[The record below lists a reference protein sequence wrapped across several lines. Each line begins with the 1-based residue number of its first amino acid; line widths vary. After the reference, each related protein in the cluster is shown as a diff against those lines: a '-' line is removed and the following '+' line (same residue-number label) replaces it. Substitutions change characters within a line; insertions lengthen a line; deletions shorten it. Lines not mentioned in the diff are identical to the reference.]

1 MNTESTIAELEAELE
16 KLETLAENCER
27 QILLIKEAQVAL
39 STTQS
44 RVTSLLDK
52 DSIAFRIFDR
62 MTRERTQWWENTM
75 SGYVSRK
82 DCSHIKSWIQIL
94 DATINELEPEFLRE
108 EKREKKQYFI
118 QDGDEYRAKKT
129 IFKLMKRAEKELVIV
144 DPYLDDTIFDYIE
157 SLHSSIGVRMLTESK
172 KAIFPQLL
180 KAFVVKRINVEAR
193 ECSACHDRF
202 LIIDQ
207 NQIWHLGAS
216 INHAGKKAFMINKVS
231 EQNEKDDFLKNY
243 QRWWSC
249 GTPIIY

>member
-16 KLETLAENCER
+16 KLEPLAENCER

-39 STTQS
+39 NATQS

-52 DSIAFRIFDR
+52 ESIAFRIFDR
-62 MTRERTQWWENTM
+62 MTRERTLWWESTM
-75 SGYVSRK
+75 SGYVSPK
-82 DCSHIKSWIQIL
+82 DCSYIKTWIKIL
-94 DATINELEPEFLRE
+94 HATINELEPEFLRE

-129 IFKLMKRAEKELVIV
+129 IFKLMKRAAKELVIV
-144 DPYLDDTIFDYIE
+144 DSYLDDTIFDYVE
-157 SLHSSIGVRMLTESK
+157 SLDSSIGVRMLTESK

-180 KAFVVKRINVEAR
+180 KTFVVKRTNVEAR
-193 ECSACHDRF
+193 ECSTCHDRF

-207 NQIWHLGAS
+207 NEIWHLGAS
-216 INHAGKKAFMINKVS
+216 INHAGKKAFMINKIS

-243 QRWWSC
+243 QSWWSC
-249 GTPIIY
+249 GTRII